1 MFLCICQCK
10 ISNLRRAAEAEG
22 EPAAIAAVDVAVG
35 IADLDDAAGVFK
47 DGEERLAEEAEL
59 AAVGVAGQGQGD
71 AIGGTIVDA
80 FGVMGEQD
88 GGNICGQ
95 ILHGLLHIIL
105 ALCFEMRP
113 VHRVVDTEQI
123 EILARYFAILIAE
136 DIDARFGKV
145 FADGIDAAEVLV
157 IAEGKPDAIGKCIDV
172 AFEDLGGFFVLC
184 HIVEKVAGDGE
195 HIGLLGGNAAQ
206 QCVELGYG
214 KEAAE
219 VDITD
224 LRETIALPCPESLD
238 GNRVGALDGRLALP
252 EATVDAQASS
262 YRGIDGGVAEQATA
276 ALVDGHGHHAAPEEA
291 DCDRDEYE
299 SRADKLC
306 HEADNDGLDDEAR
319 PRYEMV
325 DDGAPEEPSHADD
338 VEQQHDD
345 AGPSQ
350 RSAGEEIARREE
362 QAGDDGDD
370 HDDHDECEPGQ
381 RISS

>member
-1 MFLCICQCK
+1 M
-10 ISNLRRAAEAEG
+10 
-22 EPAAIAAVDVAVG
+22 DVAVG
-35 IADLDDAAGVFK
+35 IADLDDAAGVFE

-59 AAVGVAGQGQGD
+59 AAVGMAGQGQGD
-71 AIGGTIVDA
+71 IIGGTIVDA
-80 FGVMGEQD
+80 FGVVCEQD
-88 GGNICGQ
+88 GGYICWQ

-105 ALCFEMRP
+105 ALRFEMRP
-113 VHRVVDTEQI
+113 VHRVVDAEQI
-123 EILARYFAILIAE
+123 EVLSRYFAILIAE
-136 DIDARFGKV
+136 DIDARFGEV

-157 IAEGKPDAIGKCIDV
+157 ITEGKPDAIGKCIDV

-206 QCVELGYG
+206 QGVEISDG
-214 KEAAE
+214 KEAAK

-224 LRETIALPCPESLD
+224 LCEAVALPCLESLD

-252 EATVDAQASS
+252 EAAVDTEAGGHCRIDSGMAQ
-262 YRGIDGGVAEQATA
+262 QATA
-276 ALVDGHGHHAAPEEA
+276 ALIDGHGHHAAPEKA
-291 DCDRDEYE
+291 NRDGNKDK
-299 SRADKLC
+299 SRTDKLC
-306 HEADNDGLDDEAR
+306 HEADDDRLDEEAR

-325 DDGAPEEPSHADD
+325 DDGAPEEPAHADD
-338 VEQQHDD
+338 VEQKHDD
-345 AGPSQ
+345 SGPSQ
-350 RSAGEEIARREE
+350 CSAGEEIARREE

>member
-1 MFLCICQCK
+1 M
-10 ISNLRRAAEAEG
+10 N
-22 EPAAIAAVDVAVG
+22 VAVG
-35 IADLDDAAGVFK
+35 IADLDDAAGVFE
-47 DGEERLAEEAEL
+47 DGEERLAKEAEL
-59 AAVGVAGQGQGD
+59 AAVGMAGQGQGD
-71 AIGGTIVDA
+71 IIGGAVVNA
-80 FGVMGEQD
+80 FGVVCEQD
-88 GGNICGQ
+88 GGYICGQ

-113 VHRVVDTEQI
+113 VHRVVDAEQI
-123 EILARYFAILIAE
+123 EVLARYFAILIAE
-136 DIDARFGKV
+136 DIDARFGEV
-145 FADGIDAAEVLV
+145 FADSIDAAEVLV

-224 LRETIALPCPESLD
+224 LREAVALPCSESLD
-238 GNRVGALDGRLALP
+238 RNRVGALDGRLALP
-252 EATVDAQASS
+252 EAAVDTEAGGHC
-262 YRGIDGGVAEQATA
+262 RIDGGMAQQATA
-276 ALVDGHGHHAAPEEA
+276 ALIDRHGHHAAPEEA
-291 DCDRDEYE
+291 DDDGYDDEG
-299 SRADKLC
+299 RTDKLC
-306 HEADNDGLDDEAR
+306 HEADDDGLDDEAR
-319 PRYEMV
+319 PRYEVV
-325 DDGAPEEPSHADD
+325 DDGTPEEPAHADD
-338 VEQQHDD
+338 VEQKHDD

-350 RSAGEEIARREE
+350 CSAGEEIARREE
-362 QAGDDGDD
+362 QTGDDGDD

>member
-1 MFLCICQCK
+1 M
-10 ISNLRRAAEAEG
+10 
-22 EPAAIAAVDVAVG
+22 DVAVR
-35 IADLDDAAGVFK
+35 ITDPDHAAGVFEH
-47 DGEERLAEEAEL
+47 GEERLAEEAEL

-71 AIGGTIVDA
+71 IIGGTVVDA

-88 GGNICGQ
+88 GRYICGQ

-105 ALCFEMRP
+105 ALRFEMRP
-113 VHRVVDTEQI
+113 VHRVVNAEQI
-123 EILARYFAILIAE
+123 EVLARYFAILIAE
-136 DIDARFGKV
+136 DIDARFGEV

-206 QCVELGYG
+206 QGIEFGNG
-214 KEAAE
+214 KETAK
-219 VDITD
+219 VDVAD
-224 LRETIALPCPESLD
+224 LREAIALPCPESLD

-252 EATVDAQASS
+252 EAAVDTEAGGHC
-262 YRGIDGGVAEQATA
+262 RIDGGMAQQATA
-276 ALVDGHGHHAAPEEA
+276 ALINGHGHHATPEKA
-291 DCDRDEYE
+291 NHDGNKDK

-306 HEADNDGLDDEAR
+306 HEADDDGLDDEAR
-319 PRYEMV
+319 PRYEVV
-325 DDGAPEEPSHADD
+325 DDGAPKEPAHADD
-338 VEQQHDD
+338 VEQKHDD

-350 RSAGEEIARREE
+350 CSAGEKIARREE
-362 QAGDDGDD
+362 QTGDDGDD